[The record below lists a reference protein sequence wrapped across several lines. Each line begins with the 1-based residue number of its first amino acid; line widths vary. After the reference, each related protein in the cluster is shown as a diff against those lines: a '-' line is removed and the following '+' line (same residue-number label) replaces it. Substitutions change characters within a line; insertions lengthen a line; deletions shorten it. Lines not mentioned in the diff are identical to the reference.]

1 MIFRRVHMAVLF
13 VLLAQSAC
21 AVVEEAKDHSPILV
35 SQCYSSDDCTGSL
48 VCDLKVNMCVS
59 DEPMEMT
66 AWLRLVP
73 PEQGLV
79 AVEEQYPK
87 VDVSSES
94 PLNLAL
100 NRPITV
106 VGRVLVEGDTLISS
120 EVANI
125 SAVAEG
131 MIPDL
136 KIHAYAQAAQAAD
149 FTEGGLAKAGFEF
162 LVNRGAEYDVK
173 VYLTGFE
180 GEEQMP
186 PYHKRLSFNPD
197 FDKSDPF
204 VYEWDIAVPP
214 PEEYLHITGRVF
226 AGGEEPAP
234 LVGAKVFA
242 VSEETGNES
251 STVVIGEDGSF
262 DILVQPL
269 EEVDMETYRIHLRPS
284 SENELVPRLVL
295 DEIQLEDSV
304 DIGDVVVE
312 GLQDY
317 INVSVYV
324 MDSNGTYTPSELAE
338 TAVRFTGQIGGG
350 ALQLDRLVDSEGKV
364 EVALPRANYVLS
376 VSPPSRTI
384 QGEDQPYGI
393 HQQLLKFHYANE
405 DSKYVEVALAPKP
418 EIHGFVFDSSGEV
431 VPAARVEATFTGKG
445 LYPDA
450 PLPSRVFEAQTDET
464 GRYKLGLDAGQYT
477 IVVVPPEESGQPRRV
492 DRDVYIPSSQQRTFE
507 LAEPS
512 VVSGTVMGLIQPPR
526 VNDGESPSESPD
538 GGEPTNLSGEL
549 KLLEPTEGPA
559 AGVKVE
565 LYDQAEA
572 DGSAD
577 GLMPIPIASAWSDE
591 NGDFVLVVPAE

>member
-1 MIFRRVHMAVLF
+1 MIIRRLHIAVLL

-21 AVVEEAKDHSPILV
+21 AVMEEPKDKSPILV
-35 SQCYSSDDCTGSL
+35 SQCGSSSDCGGTL
-48 VCDLKVNMCVS
+48 VCDLKVSMCVS

-66 AWLRLVP
+66 AWLRLLP

-79 AVEEQYPK
+79 AVEEQYPE

-100 NRPITV
+100 NRPVAV

-136 KIHAYAQAAQAAD
+136 KIHAYAKAGQAAD
-149 FTEGGLAKAGFEF
+149 FSEGGLAKAGFEF
-162 LVNRGAEYDVK
+162 LVNRGVEYDVK
-173 VYLTGFE
+173 VYLTGFV

-214 PEEYLHITGRVF
+214 PEEYLHITGRVVT
-226 AGGEEPAP
+226 GGDEPTP
-234 LVGAKVFA
+234 FVGAKVFA
-242 VSEETGNES
+242 LSEETGNES
-251 STVVIGEDGSF
+251 STVVTGEDGRF

-269 EEVDMETYRIHLRPS
+269 EDLEQETYLIHLRPS

-317 INVSVYV
+317 IDVSVYV
-324 MDSNGTYTPSELAE
+324 VDSNGTFAPSELAE

-350 ALQLDRLVDSEGKV
+350 ALRVDRLVDSEGKV

-405 DSKYVEVALAPKP
+405 DSKFVEVALAPKP
-418 EIHGFVFDSSGEV
+418 EIHGLVFDSSGEV
-431 VPAARVEATFTGKG
+431 VPLARVEATYTGKG

-450 PLPSRVFEAQTDET
+450 PLPSRVFEAETDET
-464 GRYKLGLDAGQYT
+464 GRYRIGLDAGQYT
-477 IVVVPPEESGQPRRV
+477 IVVVPPEESGQPRKV
-492 DRDVYIPSSQQRTFE
+492 ERDIYIPGSQQRTFE
-507 LAEPS
+507 LSEPS

-526 VNDGESPSESPD
+526 DNHGESPAESPG

-559 AGVKVE
+559 PGVKVE